1 MTKAIPNSITNS
13 FLKTAIK
20 KLKKEYFKKIHKAGC
35 HLSNFVLEIL
45 MEDLD
50 RNDKLDYI
58 TNRINYYATTGRLDL
73 DQVKIA
79 VDILLGHNPVKNQI
93 DWATLKEDQIEYNK
107 EVLDSAQK
115 MVEDGDIQQD
125 TFDKLKA
132 MFK

>member
-1 MTKAIPNSITNS
+1 MTKPISNSFTNS
-13 FLKTAIK
+13 FLKTAMK

-35 HLSNFVLEIL
+35 HLSNFVLEVL

-50 RNDKLDYI
+50 RSDELDYV
-58 TNRINYYATTGRLDL
+58 TARINYYSTTGRLDL

-79 VDILLGHNPVKNQI
+79 VDILLGHNPVKEQI
-93 DWATLKEDQIEYNK
+93 DWSALKEEQLEYNK

-125 TFDKLKA
+125 TFDKLKT